1 MENEQLAK
9 TEGSSLVK
17 FRALLSQ
24 DVIKKKFEEALGKKA
39 PMFVSNLT
47 TIMSGSAELQ
57 KCEHMSVISSALMA
71 ASMDLP
77 LTPGLGF
84 AGIVP
89 YWDSPSQSMKAQFQV
104 MKKGFIQLAQ
114 RTGLFKIINVSEV
127 FEGELKSHNKF
138 TGEYIFDE
146 TGKKSDNII
155 GYVSY
160 FRLINGFEKYYYMP
174 IEKLDIHAK
183 RYSKSFQKGKGKWA
197 DKEEGGYEQMCEKT
211 VLKLNLSTYAP
222 LSVDINMMNAI
233 VYDQAEIRDV
243 DAKDYDYV
251 DNEDSHKP
259 DSVDVIETG
268 GGKTVVISQMQS
280 AKSAQLTNKVSAK
293 IPDSKFGAVSSTIT
307 EAVIVPPEASHTS
320 QSSEPDKKEE
330 PEIAPHRESS
340 ESMYGVKV
348 IRDPQTNAITNM
360 DEINAAKPKESQSEQ
375 QASQETLIPGQLTLE
390 QMEKM
395 DTPVLLKMV
404 MEDMDMMEAAET
416 IGGKNTNK
424 KLREIIFAHQN
435 KELDKHVAP
444 YLKAIKE
451 DEATKSSVSTEPP
464 VDTTKGE
471 IPLNKD
477 FDQQKSTGTPI
488 AKNQDILTADT
499 PKAETGNKYG
509 LTIPEFDK
517 GEQREFSTMKTVF
530 NLLAS
535 VTPPINNPRYLEI
548 AGPMGLL
555 AAFPDREAIAKF
567 GTVKIINELL
577 NKN

>member
-9 TEGSSLVK
+9 TEGSSLAK
-17 FRALLSQ
+17 FRSLLSQ

-89 YWDSPSQSMKAQFQV
+89 YWDTPSQSMKAQFQV

-146 TGKKSDNII
+146 TGKKSDNVI

-174 IEKLDIHAK
+174 IEKLDTHAK
-183 RYSKSFQKGKGKWA
+183 RYSKSFQRGKGKWA

-243 DAKDYDYV
+243 EAKDYDYM
-251 DNEDSHKP
+251 DNDNSHKQE
-259 DSVDVIETG
+259 DKEVIDTG
-268 GGKTVVISQMQS
+268 GGKQIVINKADA
-280 AKSAQLTNKVSAK
+280 AKSEDKTSRAVGK
-293 IPDSKFGAVSSTIT
+293 IN
-307 EAVIVPPEASHTS
+307 
-320 QSSEPDKKEE
+320 PDKFTDNKNVTDAVVVDDAKKETYAMDAEGKVTTTEDKEE
-330 PEIAPHRESS
+330 APFVAEKGSVGYM
-340 ESMYGVKV
+340 EGKIVMIDG
-348 IRDPQTNAITNM
+348 
-360 DEINAAKPKESQSEQ
+360 KPVDDSPVHENQW
-375 QASQETLIPGQLTLE
+375 TLK
-390 QMEKM
+390 QMEEM
-395 DTPVLLKMV
+395 DTKILLAKV
-404 MEDMDMMEAAET
+404 NSDMDMMEGAEM

-424 KLREIIFAHQN
+424 KLRGIIWAHQN
-435 KELDKHVAP
+435 NELAKYVAEIISQDP
-444 YLKAIKE
+444 DRAPETNDQGQEIKGDE
-451 DEATKSSVSTEPP
+451 DVA
-464 VDTTKGE
+464 KGE
-471 IPLNKD
+471 IKANAN
-477 FDQQKSTGTPI
+477 F
-488 AKNQDILTADT
+488 DT
-499 PKAETGNKYG
+499 PPSNKYSIE
-509 LTIPEFDK
+509 IPEFDR
-517 GEQREFSTMKTVF
+517 GNTRDFAIMKSLF
-530 NLLAS
+530 NKFMGISPQITTPRYMELAEKLGYAERYPDKESFIKLAS
-535 VTPPINNPRYLEI
+535 VAEINL
-548 AGPMGLL
+548 
-555 AAFPDREAIAKF
+555 
-567 GTVKIINELL
+567 LL
-577 NKN
+577 NTN